1 MKKVLIAAIAV
12 LLSQPVGAQSHMLD
26 GPIHLQEWSV
36 FPEGFQVAQVEDRF
50 QMIRGAWVQCAAC
63 HGPQG
68 QGGIGPTLVGQS
80 ADMIID
86 KLMHYKMGHPIG
98 PQSAMMYPQAKALTD
113 GQIGLIGVF
122 VQEGFPSR

>member
-1 MKKVLIAAIAV
+1 MRNLIATTVAF
-12 LLSQPVGAQSHMLD
+12 LSMSVSAQSHKLD
-26 GPIHLQEWSV
+26 GLIHLQEWSV
-36 FPEGFQVAQVEDRF
+36 FPERFQVAQIDDRF
-50 QMIRGAWVQCAAC
+50 AEIRGAWVQCSAC

-68 QGGIGPTLVGQS
+68 QGGIGPTLIGQS

-86 KLMHYKMGHPIG
+86 KLLHYKMGHPIG

-122 VQEGFPSR
+122 VQEGIPNQ

>member
-1 MKKVLIAAIAV
+1 MKNLIATTVAF
-12 LLSQPVGAQSHMLD
+12 LSMSVSAQTHMLD

-36 FPEGFQVAQVEDRF
+36 FPETFQIAQVDDRF
-50 QMIRGAWVQCAAC
+50 AEIRGVWVQCSAC

-68 QGGIGPTLVGQS
+68 QGGIGPTLIGQS

-86 KLMHYKMGHPIG
+86 KLLHYKMGHPIG

-122 VQEGFPSR
+122 VQEGFPNQ